1 MNIDSIQWKDKR
13 FSGNSTCIQLEQLKL
28 PKKELQQ
35 LDKILNYVRC
45 LFGDDLIALLVG
57 GSISRN
63 QYIQNWS
70 DMDILLLVR
79 YYSFEQ
85 NQQLSGFLKQFDIK
99 TGYTIFSE
107 YEVENRLIDAKS
119 LYSIYAYNSGR
130 ITSLLYGA
138 VPSSLSISFE
148 NLKQKNKMVIPET
161 IHKLKRLLDDG
172 ITEQSQKEIF
182 KLTVLVMKVYLIDTY
197 NIIPQS
203 YRSVMELFN
212 YLTGVNT
219 IEPNVVTHEY
229 NFSNVKEFSIKVI
242 SYVSNQK

>member
-1 MNIDSIQWKDKR
+1 MDRSLTEVYVFPCKTSQ
-13 FSGNSTCIQLEQLKL
+13 FSTPDASV
-28 PKKELQQ
+28 QQ
-35 LDKILNYVRC
+35 
-45 LFGDDLIALLVG
+45 A
-57 GSISRN
+57 
-63 QYIQNWS
+63 QN
-70 DMDILLLVR
+70 DCF
-79 YYSFEQ
+79 FEH
-85 NQQLSGFLKQFDIK
+85 IK

>member
-1 MNIDSIQWKDKR
+1 MRWMFNDVWMNDK
-13 FSGNSTCIQLEQLKL
+13 FTHIKVNDNFKITT
-28 PKKELQQ
+28 LQQ
-35 LDKILNYVRC
+35 MVNGNIL
-45 LFGDDLIALLVG
+45 
-57 GSISRN
+57 
-63 QYIQNWS
+63 
-70 DMDILLLVR
+70 
-79 YYSFEQ
+79 
-85 NQQLSGFLKQFDIK
+85 
-99 TGYTIFSE
+99 T
-107 YEVENRLIDAKS
+107 
-119 LYSIYAYNSGR
+119 
-130 ITSLLYGA
+130 
-138 VPSSLSISFE
+138 
-148 NLKQKNKMVIPET
+148 KNKQNNSINGIIVIGNKKCFYKVQEIKSYFMMVIPET

>member
-1 MNIDSIQWKDKR
+1 M
-13 FSGNSTCIQLEQLKL
+13 
-28 PKKELQQ
+28 
-35 LDKILNYVRC
+35 
-45 LFGDDLIALLVG
+45 
-57 GSISRN
+57 
-63 QYIQNWS
+63 
-70 DMDILLLVR
+70 
-79 YYSFEQ
+79 
-85 NQQLSGFLKQFDIK
+85 
-99 TGYTIFSE
+99 
-107 YEVENRLIDAKS
+107 IDAKS

-229 NFSNVKEFSIKVI
+229 NFSNIKEFSIKVI

>member
-1 MNIDSIQWKDKR
+1 
-13 FSGNSTCIQLEQLKL
+13 
-28 PKKELQQ
+28 
-35 LDKILNYVRC
+35 
-45 LFGDDLIALLVG
+45 
-57 GSISRN
+57 
-63 QYIQNWS
+63 
-70 DMDILLLVR
+70 MDILLLVR

-172 ITEQSQKEIF
+172 
-182 KLTVLVMKVYLIDTY
+182 
-197 NIIPQS
+197 
-203 YRSVMELFN
+203 

>member
-1 MNIDSIQWKDKR
+1 M
-13 FSGNSTCIQLEQLKL
+13 
-28 PKKELQQ
+28 
-35 LDKILNYVRC
+35 
-45 LFGDDLIALLVG
+45 
-57 GSISRN
+57 
-63 QYIQNWS
+63 
-70 DMDILLLVR
+70 
-79 YYSFEQ
+79 
-85 NQQLSGFLKQFDIK
+85 
-99 TGYTIFSE
+99 
-107 YEVENRLIDAKS
+107 
-119 LYSIYAYNSGR
+119 
-130 ITSLLYGA
+130 
-138 VPSSLSISFE
+138 PSSLSISFE

-219 IEPNVVTHEY
+219 IEPNVVTYEY

>member
-1 MNIDSIQWKDKR
+1 MN
-13 FSGNSTCIQLEQLKL
+13 L
-28 PKKELQQ
+28 
-35 LDKILNYVRC
+35 ILH
-45 LFGDDLIALLVG
+45 LFHFLFLSSLL
-57 GSISRN
+57 S
-63 QYIQNWS
+63 
-70 DMDILLLVR
+70 
-79 YYSFEQ
+79 
-85 NQQLSGFLKQFDIK
+85 FLKQFDIK

-197 NIIPQS
+197 INLYI
-203 YRSVMELFN
+203 
-212 YLTGVNT
+212 VN
-219 IEPNVVTHEY
+219 
-229 NFSNVKEFSIKVI
+229 S
-242 SYVSNQK
+242 